1 MSSDKEYGM
10 KKKMAV
16 LLVTLLAL
24 VMVLGSCGKP
34 EVQADDRITRM
45 ENLPGPI
52 DDVIFIQT
60 GETTYQIT
68 ITLDNGY
75 DYFTFD
81 LNVNEGQPFLPSG
94 DAMST

>member
-1 MSSDKEYGM
+1 M
-10 KKKMAV
+10 KKKMAM
-16 LLVTLLAL
+16 LLVMLLAL
-24 VMVLGSCGKP
+24 VMVLASCGKP
-34 EVQADDRITRM
+34 EVQAEENIFKM
-45 ENLPGPI
+45 ENLAGPI

-75 DYFTFD
+75 DFFTFD
-81 LNVNEGQPFLPSG
+81 LNVNEGVPFVPSG

>member
-1 MSSDKEYGM
+1 M
-10 KKKMAV
+10 KHSTKLAILILVVLVIGGLLTTCIAPEIGSKK
-16 LLVTLLAL
+16 
-24 VMVLGSCGKP
+24 
-34 EVQADDRITRM
+34 QAEDGITSM

-60 GETTYQIT
+60 GETTYQVT

-75 DYFTFD
+75 DFFTFD
-81 LNVNEGQPFLPSG
+81 LNVNEGLPFVPSG